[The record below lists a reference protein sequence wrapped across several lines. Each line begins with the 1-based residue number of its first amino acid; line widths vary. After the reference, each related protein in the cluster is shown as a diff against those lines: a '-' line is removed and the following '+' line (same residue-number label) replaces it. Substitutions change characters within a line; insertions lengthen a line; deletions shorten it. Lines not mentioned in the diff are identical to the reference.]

1 MSKKRT
7 YQEIYDYFKSQG
19 CELLSTEYINAH
31 QKLQYKCP
39 NGHIHEMT
47 WNNFQRG
54 KRCPKCRD
62 EKLREQRRHDESIV
76 IKAFEDEGYKVKS
89 KYYNARTP
97 VKYICPNGHENECS
111 YDNWMKGNRCPECCR
126 NVWSIE
132 KAREYLQQFDYELL
146 EEEYVNSSKLMK
158 MKCPKGHII
167 FKSLSNFYAG
177 HRCPCCNEYKSMKE
191 IENIL
196 NKYNI
201 DNLRE
206 YRFNDCRNIK
216 PLPFDFYL
224 PDYNTC
230 IEYDG
235 EQHYKAL
242 DFYGIGKEEAKK
254 RFEEGKERDRIKDQY
269 CKNNGIKLI
278 RIPYWEF
285 KNSEEIIKKELNI
298 L

>member
-7 YQEIYDYFKSQG
+7 YQEVYDYFKSKG
-19 CELLSTEYINAH
+19 CKLLSTEYINAH

-39 NGHIHEMT
+39 NGHIHEIT

-54 KRCPKCRD
+54 KGCPKCRD
-62 EKLREQRRHDESIV
+62 EKLREQRRHDESVV
-76 IKAFEDEGYKVKS
+76 IKAFEDEGCKVIS

-97 VKYICPNGHENECS
+97 IKYICPNGHKSECS
-111 YDNWMKGNRCPECCR
+111 YDNWMKGNRCPECYK
-126 NVWSIE
+126 NIWSIE

-146 EEEYVNSSKLMK
+146 EEEYINSNKLMK

-177 HRCPCCNEYKSMKE
+177 HRCSCCNEYKSMNE

-206 YRFNDCRNIK
+206 YRFNDCRSVK

-224 PDYNTC
+224 PDYNAC

-235 EQHYKAL
+235 EQHYKPI
-242 DFYGIGKEEAKK
+242 DFNGMGEEMAEK
-254 RFEEGKERDRIKDQY
+254 RFEEGKRRDKIKDQY

-278 RIPYWEF
+278 RIPYWKF

>member
-7 YQEIYDYFKSQG
+7 YQEVYDYFKSKG
-19 CELLSTEYINAH
+19 CKLLSTEYINAH

-39 NGHIHEMT
+39 NGHIHEIT

-54 KRCPKCRD
+54 KGCPKCRD
-62 EKLREQRRHDESIV
+62 EKLREQRRHDESVV
-76 IKAFEDEGYKVKS
+76 IKAFEDEGCKVIS

-97 VKYICPNGHENECS
+97 IKYICPNGHKSECS
-111 YDNWMKGNRCPECCR
+111 YDNWMKGNRCPECYK
-126 NVWSIE
+126 NIWSIE

-146 EEEYVNSSKLMK
+146 EEEYINSNKLMK

-177 HRCPCCNEYKSMKE
+177 HRCSCCNEYKSMNE

-206 YRFNDCRNIK
+206 YRFNDCRSVK

-224 PDYNTC
+224 PDYNAC

-235 EQHYKAL
+235 EQHYKPI
-242 DFYGIGKEEAKK
+242 DFNGMGEEMAEK
-254 RFEEGKERDRIKDQY
+254 RFEEGKRRDEIKDQY

-278 RIPYWEF
+278 RIPYWKF